1 MSASTKAV
9 QAALDQMKRRLLEAG
24 LLEDWNPSVVEKTFD
39 RGVRRVTWA
48 TNGVRPELV
57 DVSLSNVREYLLFLE
72 GRHYQF
78 KLVDGS
84 LIQVSY
90 DVRERS
96 SEVVQSRL
104 VWYPCPVS
112 FAPEEVFEF
121 QLSELILSSPT
132 ELINLQAPLRIDYAP
147 NQVADNH
154 STTHMHLGREEFR
167 LPVQRPMEPCRF
179 LRLIIRSAFPHVWST
194 NNIFRDVEDW
204 TCNEALNDD
213 DKLCGSLSWHLPIQ
227 VQRPT

>member
-1 MSASTKAV
+1 MKASTKVV
-9 QAALDQMKRRLLEAG
+9 QGSLEMMKKRLLEAG
-24 LLEDWNPSVVEKTFD
+24 LLDDWNPSVVEGTYD
-39 RGVRRVTWA
+39 RGVRRITWA
-48 TNGVRPELV
+48 TNGIRPELV
-57 DVSLSNVREYLLFLE
+57 DVTLSNVREYLLFLE

-84 LIQVSY
+84 LIQVSF
-90 DVRERS
+90 DVHEPS
-96 SEVVQSRL
+96 SEVRQSRL

-112 FAPEEVFEF
+112 FAPEEILEF
-121 QLSELILSSPT
+121 PLSELILTSPT

-147 NQVADNH
+147 NQMADNH

-179 LRLIIRSAFPHVWST
+179 LRLIIRTAFPGVWSAT
-194 NNIFRDVEDW
+194 EIFRNVEDW

-227 VQRPT
+227 VQRHA